1 MTSTYEL
8 NQPID
13 NYDEGTPCEPSTI
26 QNMYQITGTWLF
38 INEQFVRET
47 VQPATLTEQC
57 PTGYYLS
64 QNQREQLQEII
75 ATTDFPKYGEK
86 YRYYTLTTN
95 RWDLATFEK
104 TGTDIGRFMSGFA
117 IKVPSGKTA
126 KRERLRLLNSILGL
140 WLSEEA
146 IHASVIN

>member
-8 NQPID
+8 NQQID
-13 NYDEGTPCEPSTI
+13 NYSEGTPCEPSGI
-26 QNMYQITGTWLF
+26 ENMYHITGTWLF
-38 INEQFVRET
+38 VNYQFVRET
-47 VQPATLTEQC
+47 VQPAILTEQC
-57 PTGYYLS
+57 PTDYCLS

-117 IKVPSGKTA
+117 IKVPSGRNV
-126 KRERLRLLNSILGL
+126 KRERLRLLNSILDL
-140 WLSEEA
+140 SLSEEA
-146 IHASVIN
+146 IHASITN